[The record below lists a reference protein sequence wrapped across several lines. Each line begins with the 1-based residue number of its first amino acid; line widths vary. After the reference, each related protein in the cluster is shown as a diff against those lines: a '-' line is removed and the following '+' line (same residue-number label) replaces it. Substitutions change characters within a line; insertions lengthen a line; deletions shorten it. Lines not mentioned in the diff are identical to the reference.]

1 MSQVF
6 DYGGWLPSP
15 PYKTYGRLDHIVNPT
30 ATWVL
35 VDEHPDS
42 INDAAFANIMTDARK
57 AGRSKVVD
65 QPANYHNGAAGFSFS
80 DGHAEIHKWV
90 GSLKQGAAQRI
101 KLNNSVTAPASAG
114 DPDIKWISYR

>member
-1 MSQVF
+1 MVQPSQ
-6 DYGGWLPSP
+6 
-15 PYKTYGRLDHIVNPT
+15 
-30 ATWVL
+30 TWVL

-80 DGHAEIHKWV
+80 DGHAEIRRWLGAKIGQAKVNFNATGNYISLGGVIPANDPKSLLDV
-90 GSLKQGAAQRI
+90 GWMADNTTVSTQ
-101 KLNNSVTAPASAG
+101 
-114 DPDIKWISYR
+114 